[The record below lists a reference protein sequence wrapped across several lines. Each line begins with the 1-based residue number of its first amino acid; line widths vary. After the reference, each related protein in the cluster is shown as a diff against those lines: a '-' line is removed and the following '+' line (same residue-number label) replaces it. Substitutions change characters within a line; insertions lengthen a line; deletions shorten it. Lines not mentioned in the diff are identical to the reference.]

1 MSTFNNIQNA
11 LNAKLASLSGLPTIF
26 YQNTQNTPAQGVSY
40 LRPTLLPAR
49 STLLTLNDEDMHQGL
64 YQIDIYTQLKKG
76 TAPILLLADI
86 IRDGFRR
93 QSLVSSGTIVHIQ
106 NISISPVQQ
115 IESWCHCYVEVNYLC
130 VA

>member
-1 MSTFNNIQNA
+1 MSVFNNIQNA
-11 LNAKLASLSGLPTIF
+11 LNAKLASLSGLPAIF
-26 YQNTQNTPAQGVSY
+26 YQNIQNEPAQGTSY
-40 LRPTLLPAR
+40 IRPTLLPAR
-49 STLLTLNDEDMHQGL
+49 STLLTLNNEDMHQGL

-86 IRDGFRR
+86 IRDGFKR
-93 QSLVSSGTIVHIQ
+93 QSLVSSSTVVHVQ
-106 NISISPVQQ
+106 NISISPIQR